1 MNRFLETTHD
11 TLVETFNLS
20 VAEKDNTLNYV
31 GSTYSH
37 DNDMIYDGLSRQGA
51 RLVTFGPILKNKI
64 FPLSPILELLLDMGT
79 WGMGTPVEIEFAV
92 NLLPVKEGKKEFGV
106 LQMRPLVVSHE
117 SDNLEIESNNSEKL
131 ICESHQV
138 LGNGVLQDIFDIVLV
153 DYHTFNRAK
162 SHEVAAEVASFNSL
176 LIEQKRPFL
185 LIGVGR
191 WGSLDPWLGIPVG
204 WEQIAGARAIVET
217 SFKDMSVEPSQGSHF
232 FQNITSFMIGYF
244 TVNNFSGKGFVD
256 WDWLLAQ
263 SPVDVKE
270 FTRLIRFDKPIIIK
284 MNGHQNKG
292 IIMKPEV

>member
-1 MNRFLETTHD
+1 
-11 TLVETFNLS
+11 
-20 VAEKDNTLNYV
+20 
-31 GSTYSH
+31 
-37 DNDMIYDGLSRQGA
+37 MI
-51 RLVTFGPILKNKI
+51 ILI
-64 FPLSPILELLLDMGT
+64 
-79 WGMGTPVEIEFAV
+79 
-92 NLLPVKEGKKEFGV
+92 
-106 LQMRPLVVSHE
+106 
-117 SDNLEIESNNSEKL
+117 IESNNSEKL

-138 LGNGVLQDIFDIVLV
+138 LGNGVIQDIFDVVLV

-162 SHEVAAEVASFNSL
+162 SHEVAAEVASFNSQ
-176 LIEQKRPFL
+176 LIDQKRPYL

-244 TVNNFSGKGFVD
+244 TVNNFSDKGFVD

-263 SPVDVKE
+263 KPVEVKE